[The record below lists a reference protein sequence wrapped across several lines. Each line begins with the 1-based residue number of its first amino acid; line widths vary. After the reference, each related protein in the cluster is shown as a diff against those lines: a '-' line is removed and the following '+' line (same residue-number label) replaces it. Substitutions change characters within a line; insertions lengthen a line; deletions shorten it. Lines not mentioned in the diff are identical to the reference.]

1 MVVDNSYLLVIS
13 VCVIIILSY
22 IFNQVAKKTNVPSVL
37 MLIALGVGIKE
48 ALKYFNISLGNHV
61 FDILEIIGIVGLIM
75 IVLEAALDLELKKEK
90 APLIIK
96 SFLVAFFALI
106 VSSGC
111 IAYIIHRVLLYD
123 IFISLLYAV
132 PLSIMSSAIIIPS
145 VGSLV
150 DSKKEFLIYESTFSD
165 ILGIMVFYFL
175 LGSTEASGTG
185 SIVVG
190 IVVNILATVV
200 LSVVASYAI
209 VLLFQRMESQVKLFL
224 LIAVLVLLYAVGKMF
239 HLSSL
244 VIILVFGLLLNNYKV
259 FFKGKLKSL
268 LKESALKLVIHEL
281 HIVTF
286 ETAFIVRTFFFVIFG
301 ITLDLLSLLDVQTAL
316 ISLSIVATLFVIRF
330 LMLKIFGNKSILP
343 ELFVAPRGLITILL
357 FFAIPI
363 EFQQESFSS
372 GILLFTILLTSLIM
386 TMGLIFKGRESEY
399 VEELNFT
406 DWEELDKEIKVVSAK
421 NMEETT

>member
-1 MVVDNSYLLVIS
+1 MVIDNSYLLVIS

-22 IFNQVAKKTNVPSVL
+22 VFNLLAKKTNVPSVL

-48 ALKYFNISLGNHV
+48 ALKYFNISMGNHV

-90 APLIIK
+90 APLILK

-106 VSSGC
+106 ISSVS
-111 IAYIIHRVLLYD
+111 IAYILYRVLTYD
-123 IFISLLYAV
+123 FFISLVYAV
-132 PLSIMSSAIIIPS
+132 PLAIMSSAIIIPS
-145 VGSLV
+145 VGALV

-175 LGSTEASGTG
+175 IGSAEASGTG

-209 VLLFQRMESQVKLFL
+209 VLLFQRLESQVKLFL

-301 ITLDLLSLLDVQTAL
+301 ITLNLNSLLDLQTAL
-316 ISLSIVATLFVIRF
+316 ISLAIVASLFIIRF
-330 LMLKIFGNKSILP
+330 LMLKIFGKKSIFP

-372 GILLFTILLTSLIM
+372 GILLFTILLTSIIM
-386 TMGLIFKGRESEY
+386 TMGLIFKGEESEY

-406 DWEELDKEIKVVSAK
+406 DWDELDKEIKAVSAK